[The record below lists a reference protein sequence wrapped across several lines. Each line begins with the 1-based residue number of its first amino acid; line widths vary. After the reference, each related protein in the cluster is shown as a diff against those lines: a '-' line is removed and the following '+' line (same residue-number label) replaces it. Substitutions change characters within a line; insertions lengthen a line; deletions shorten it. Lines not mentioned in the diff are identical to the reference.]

1 MSDDEDDV
9 KNRLGMRFDSDSEND
24 SESEPEDDP
33 EPEPEPEAEPEPE
46 PEPEDDPDPKP
57 KVPEFAADIDNVR
70 ETFDNVSIY
79 IPEQMHIDVDNE
91 YQRLAYETDWKFQK
105 LRHYHPL
112 LLYYGLGVIE
122 SLDGDEVIE
131 YIRRMDQ

>member
-1 MSDDEDDV
+1 MSDEDEDV
-9 KNRLGMRFDSDSEND
+9 KNRLGMRFDSGSEND
-24 SESEPEDDP
+24 SEPEPEDDP
-33 EPEPEPEAEPEPE
+33 EPEPEADPDPD
-46 PEPEDDPDPKP
+46 PEPEDDPKP

-79 IPEQMHIDVDNE
+79 IPEDMHHAVDKE

-122 SLDGDEVIE
+122 SLEGDEVIE